1 MRYKILLEA
10 ECAGLEDVSAVLE
23 ELSRRLSGLGISLID
38 IQKQYARG
46 SVMRAV
52 AADAPSEADVVHYFK
67 ELPLPCGINAF
78 DEAMKFYNYNKAL
91 GWKRAFE
98 WQALAR
104 AWVAHIQADGKAQSF
119 DVDEFF
125 SAALKASEKEVI
137 KEIT

>member
-1 MRYKILLEA
+1 MRKYRILLEA
-10 ECAGLEDVSAVLE
+10 ECTELEDVSGVLA
-23 ELSRRLSGLGISLID
+23 ELSRRLSGLGVTLID

-46 SVMRAV
+46 SVMRA
-52 AADAPSEADVVHYFK
+52 AADAPSEAAVVHYFK
-67 ELPLPCGINAF
+67 ELPLPCGVNAF

-104 AWVAHIQADGKAQSF
+104 AWVAHIQADGKAPSF

-125 SAALKASEKEVI
+125 SAAVAAAMKNEK
-137 KEIT
+137 

>member
-1 MRYKILLEA
+1 MRYKISLEA
-10 ECAGLEDVSAVLE
+10 ECAGFEDVSAVLE
-23 ELSRRLSGLGISLID
+23 ELSGRLSGLGVSLID
-38 IQKQYARG
+38 IRKEYSCG
-46 SVMRAV
+46 SVMRA
-52 AADAPSEADVVHYFK
+52 AADAPSEAEVVRYFR
-67 ELPLPCGINAF
+67 ELPLPHGVNAF

-125 SAALKASEKEVI
+125 SAALAASEKEVRG
-137 KEIT
+137 KSE